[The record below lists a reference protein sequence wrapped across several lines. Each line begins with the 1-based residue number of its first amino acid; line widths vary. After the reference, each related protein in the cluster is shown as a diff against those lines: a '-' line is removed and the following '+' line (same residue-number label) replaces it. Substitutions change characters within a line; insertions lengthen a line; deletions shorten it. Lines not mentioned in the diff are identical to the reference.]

1 MGAQLGCG
9 NGRGQS
15 AGAAL
20 KMEGKLRL
28 TVEKSRRM
36 ELHLVWGL
44 ELSVRS
50 RAEDVRE
57 TD

>member
-1 MGAQLGCG
+1 
-9 NGRGQS
+9 
-15 AGAAL
+15 
-20 KMEGKLRL
+20 MEGKLRL